1 MLLPATAVQLQILE
15 INPMLKENGE
25 FVNGQAEN
33 KDVASHKV
41 NSNNDT

>member
-1 MLLPATAVQLQILE
+1 
-15 INPMLKENGE
+15 MLKKNGE